1 MKVKKAFKL
10 RKIEIRKFKMHRP
23 VIILVE
29 PQLGQ
34 NIGAVARIM
43 LNFGHRELRVV
54 NPRDGWPNHDA
65 AVNASGAD
73 EVLEKAQIF
82 NCLEDAIADLQMVYA
97 TTPRN
102 HDMIKMIESPEG
114 AATRLALQIL
124 EGDRVGILFG
134 CERAGLN
141 NDDVALCQG
150 IITIP
155 TNPEFSSLNLSHA
168 VGVVCYAFMTALD
181 QPEVERFR
189 TGKTTIADQSDLISF
204 YDFLESSLQDSGFLR
219 HEKKRPVMARNIRN
233 IFNRMNLTKQEIQ
246 TLRGV
251 FKSLSEKHI
260 KEEN

>member
-1 MKVKKAFKL
+1 M
-10 RKIEIRKFKMHRP
+10 RHPI
-23 VIILVE
+23 IILVK

-43 LNFGHRELRVV
+43 LNFGYKELRVV

-73 EVLEKAQIF
+73 EVLESARVF
-82 NCLEDAIADLQMVYA
+82 DRVEDAIADLQLVYA

-102 HDMIKMIESPEG
+102 HDMIKIIESPEG
-114 AATRLALQIL
+114 AAKRLSPEIH
-124 EGDRVGILFG
+124 EGARVGVLFG

-181 QPEVERFR
+181 QPEMERFR
-189 TGKTTIADQSDLISF
+189 TGKTTVADQSDLISF
-204 YDFLESSLQDSGFLR
+204 YDFLENSLQDSGFLR
-219 HEKKRPVMARNIRN
+219 HEKKRPVMVRNIRN

-246 TLRGV
+246 TLRGI
-251 FKSLSEKHI
+251 FKSLRGDV
-260 KEEN
+260 

>member
-1 MKVKKAFKL
+1 MNVCQ
-10 RKIEIRKFKMHRP
+10 HP

-43 LNFGHRELRVV
+43 LNFGYTELRIVR
-54 NPRDGWPNHDA
+54 PRDGWPNHDA
-65 AVNASGAD
+65 TVNASGAD

-82 NCLEDAIADLQMVYA
+82 DSTEEAISDLQLVYA

-102 HDMIKMIESPEG
+102 HDMIKMIESSEG
-114 AATRLALQIL
+114 AAKRLAPEIQN
-124 EGDRVGILFG
+124 GTRVGILFG

-155 TNPEFSSLNLSHA
+155 TNPDFSSLNLSHA
-168 VGVVCYAFMTALD
+168 VSVVCYAFMAAVD
-181 QPEVERFR
+181 QPAIERFR
-189 TGKTTIADQSDLISF
+189 TGKTSIADQSDLISF
-204 YDFLESSLQDSGFLR
+204 YDYLESSLEESGFLR
-219 HEKKRPVMARNIRN
+219 HEKKRPVMVRNIRN

-246 TLRGV
+246 TLRGI
-251 FKSLSEKHI
+251 FKSLRGEQ
-260 KEEN
+260 